1 MTSDRQPCEHTPP
14 RIETRVLRSASAG
27 RPRPDGQRYVT
38 FCIVSLTRDWSL
50 IPPLS
55 PPFNHLK
62 KNADVSVEQV
72 ALLAQQNTLPEP
84 TLDISMLSYSTGP
97 PQSLAAAAYS
107 NSAQPSVTRSGSNSS
122 SSAAVLRSTSAAVVP
137 VAPPPPADDPWMTG
151 PRPPFGAAGING
163 GGAAPPSSVA
173 GTGLPAGWWKKLDKV
188 TVQFAG
194 QQGFV
199 LNRYMVYGITT
210 EVRRHP
216 RLATL
221 PDFCPLICVR
231 LFARAVVG

>member
-1 MTSDRQPCEHTPP
+1 M
-14 RIETRVLRSASAG
+14 
-27 RPRPDGQRYVT
+27 
-38 FCIVSLTRDWSL
+38 
-50 IPPLS
+50 
-55 PPFNHLK
+55 
-62 KNADVSVEQV
+62 

-84 TLDISMLSYSTGP
+84 TLDISMLSYSAGP

-107 NSAQPSVTRSGSNSS
+107 NSTQPSVAQSGSSS
-122 SSAAVLRSTSAAVVP
+122 GSSAAVLRSTSAAVVP
-137 VAPPPPADDPWMTG
+137 VAPPPADDPWMTG
-151 PRPPFGAAGING
+151 ARPPFGAAGING

-210 EVRRHP
+210 EVRRHL

-221 PDFCPLICVR
+221 PDFYPLICVR
-231 LFARAVVG
+231 PCARGVVG

>member
-1 MTSDRQPCEHTPP
+1 M
-14 RIETRVLRSASAG
+14 
-27 RPRPDGQRYVT
+27 
-38 FCIVSLTRDWSL
+38 
-50 IPPLS
+50 
-55 PPFNHLK
+55 
-62 KNADVSVEQV
+62 

-107 NSAQPSVTRSGSNSS
+107 NTTQVTQPSVAQSGSSSS

-137 VAPPPPADDPWMTG
+137 VAPPPADDPWMTG

-173 GTGLPAGWWKKLDKV
+173 GTGLPAGWWKKLDRV

-210 EVRRHP
+210 EVRRHL
-216 RLATL
+216 RFAT
-221 PDFCPLICVR
+221 FAH
-231 LFARAVVG
+231 LFACVCARSGWWVDCWRSAWRNGATAIL